1 MIRTDQELEGNQE
14 RITYFCQV
22 VAQMRVTE
30 PAENF
35 PSLAGGFLAEIET
48 MHAEVMKYLR
58 RHATEPTPAE
68 AAW

>member
-1 MIRTDQELEGNQE
+1 MIRNDQELQASQE

-35 PSLAGGFLAEIET
+35 PSLASGFIAEIEK
-48 MHAEVMKYLR
+48 MHAEVM
-58 RHATEPTPAE
+58 E
-68 AAW
+68 